1 VLVGKNGQRFIAY
14 DDDGTVGLPIDLDL
28 DLIRSARVLILD
40 VYGLAAGVRAA
51 AAAHEAGVAVVADIE
66 RATDAGVGDL
76 FDLSDH
82 LVLPEQVALAW
93 TGADTPAQ
101 AVDALWRADRSAV
114 VVTGGGEGCWYR
126 AAADGRDSA
135 VRHHAAPKVAVVDTT
150 GCGDV
155 FHGVY
160 AAFLTRG
167 APVSR
172 CITEATLAAAE
183 CATHPGGIAP
193 RLTSPHLV
201 LGR

>member
-1 VLVGKNGQRFIAY
+1 
-14 DDDGTVGLPIDLDL
+14 
-28 DLIRSARVLILD
+28 
-40 VYGLAAGVRAA
+40 
-51 AAAHEAGVAVVADIE
+51 VVADIE
-66 RATDAGVGDL
+66 SATDAGVGDL

-101 AVDALWRADRSAV
+101 AVEALWRADRSAV
-114 VVTGGGEGCWYR
+114 VVTVGGEGCWYR
-126 AAADGRDSA
+126 AAADGRAST